1 MLHMEQRQA
10 GSCGERRSVP
20 CATKTRHSR
29 RKFYCCLRADS
40 DSDARESPEKKPSVA
55 AVVARSAPAQ
65 ACDIDWQ
72 PLSPRLLSS
81 SPDRSSGFRTERQR
95 VMEAGDVQQGS
106 RCTATDAAMSECA
119 LARTLADTTLETS
132 LDTVQWHTPSEED
145 QKPST
150 GCPFSRL
157 TREHIE
163 SPPPEG
169 EAKTAGEGDISAAVT
184 KTFTSSPH
192 ERKMSRSELLPSDA
206 SRRVS
211 TESGLGPDLRRT
223 SSESD
228 SEPRKV
234 SSDSWGDVD
243 ASSGRKPLNLASLV
257 EGVGALIMPSQNFMT
272 LALRRLLT
280 SWGPEKWEAISSKLG
295 LQDDECY
302 YNGIEDTGCTR
313 SSAAYDP
320 QLIHNLI
327 TIAPDM
333 IGEDAPTLM
342 KNFGREFFR
351 LCDQEYGY
359 ILRSLGA
366 TLHDFLSNFDS
377 LHEQFKAHP
386 VYSTRTPPSLR
397 CTPRDDC
404 SLVLSYAS
412 PSGDLEMFMAG
423 LLQEASQLMYNV
435 SVTVS
440 LTQPWDENAQL
451 CLYIIEPRE
460 RKRSIGKTY
469 NRATDMSMKP
479 ADCKISTQLFC
490 RTFPFHFIFDRE
502 LKIQQLGIALQR
514 NLTTAGLAGLKV
526 TNTFEFIRPLMS
538 KEDVTFEGM
547 LARTNLLF
555 FLRTCVTSNKVDNT
569 VEGTE
574 LKGQMMYLKETD
586 CILFLG
592 SPRVNKLEEMMG
604 RGIYIS
610 DVPIHDATR
619 DLVLVGEQAKAQD
632 GLKKRMDKL
641 RAQLEEAHIALEEEK
656 QKNVDLLYAIFPP
669 AIARRLWLGQSVP
682 SRRIEN
688 VTMLFSDI
696 VGFTAICSSCT
707 PMQVIN
713 MLNDLYTRF
722 DIHCGALDVY
732 KVETIGDAYC
742 VACGLH
748 KTSVTHAQ
756 RSAFMALK
764 MMESAEQVCSPDG
777 TPIRMRIGLHSGTV
791 LAGTVG
797 QKMPR
802 YCLFGNNVAL
812 ANKFESTSVPLKINV
827 SPTTYSY
834 LIKSKGFHF
843 IPRSR
848 EELPEGFPSDVPGI
862 CYFLEKYDVQPADGV
877 EEDLQDPNL
886 YMRSETT
893 RRTEVTIQVGAE
905 SRSLLSK

>member
-1 MLHMEQRQA
+1 MLHMERQA

-20 CATKTRHSR
+20 CGTKTRHSR

-55 AVVARSAPAQ
+55 AVVGRSAPAQ

-81 SPDRSSGFRTERQR
+81 SPDRSGYRTER
-95 VMEAGDVQQGS
+95 VMEAGDVEPGS
-106 RCTATDAAMSECA
+106 RCTGTDAAMSDCA
-119 LARTLADTTLETS
+119 LTRTLADTTLETS
-132 LDTVQWHTPSEED
+132 LDTVQWHTPSDE
-145 QKPST
+145 QASPAPST

-157 TREHIE
+157 TREHIV
-163 SPPPEG
+163 SPPSPGG
-169 EAKTAGEGDISAAVT
+169 EAKGAGEGDASAAGT
-184 KTFTSSPH
+184 RPLPSSPH

-206 SRRVS
+206 TRRVS
-211 TESGLGPDLRRT
+211 SESGLGPDLRRT

-243 ASSGRKPLNLASLV
+243 ASSTRKPLNLASLV

-272 LALRRLLT
+272 LALRRLLM
-280 SWGPEKWEAISSKLG
+280 SWGLEKWEAIRSNLG
-295 LQDDECY
+295 LQDDQCY
-302 YNGIEDTGCTR
+302 YNGIEDISCTR
-313 SSAAYDP
+313 STAAYDP
-320 QLIHNLI
+320 RLINKLVD
-327 TIAPDM
+327 IAPDM
-333 IGEDAPTLM
+333 IGVDSPTLM
-342 KNFGREFFR
+342 KNFGSEFFR

-386 VYSTRTPPSLR
+386 IYSTRTPPSLR
-397 CTPRDDC
+397 CIPRDDC

-412 PSGDLEMFMAG
+412 QSGDLEMFMVG
-423 LLQEASQLMYNV
+423 LLQEASQQMYNV

-440 LTQPWDENAQL
+440 LTQPWDKSAQL

-460 RKRSIGKTY
+460 RKRSIGKTC
-469 NRATDMSMKP
+469 NRATDMSLKP
-479 ADCKISTQLFC
+479 ADSKISTQLFC
-490 RTFPFHFIFDRE
+490 RTFPFHFMFDRE

-514 NLTTAGLAGLKV
+514 NLPPTIGLAGLKV
-526 TNTFEFIRPLMS
+526 TNTFEFTRPLMS
-538 KEDVTFEGM
+538 KDDVTFEGM

-555 FLRTCVTSNKVDNT
+555 VLRTCVTSNKVDNI

-574 LKGQMMYLKETD
+574 LKGQMLYLKETD
-586 CILFLG
+586 CMLFLG

-748 KTSVTHAQ
+748 KTSLTHAQ
-756 RSAFMALK
+756 RNAFMAIK

-777 TPIRMRIGLHSGTV
+777 TPIRMRIGLHTGTV

-812 ANKFESTSVPLKINV
+812 ANKFESTSFPLKINV

-843 IPRSR
+843 TPRSR

-862 CYFLEKYDVQPADGV
+862 CHFLEKYDVQPADDV
-877 EEDLQDPNL
+877 EEDLQEPNL

-893 RRTEVTIQVGAE
+893 RRTDVTIQVGAE
-905 SRSLLSK
+905 SPSLLSK

>member
-1 MLHMEQRQA
+1 MEQRQA
-10 GSCGERRSVP
+10 GSCGERRAVP

-65 ACDIDWQ
+65 ACDMDWQ

-95 VMEAGDVQQGS
+95 VMEAGDVQPGA

-169 EAKTAGEGDISAAVT
+169 EAKTAGEGDVSAAVT
-184 KTFTSSPH
+184 KPFTSSPH

-333 IGEDAPTLM
+333 IDHSPDQRVAAVVYIWEDAA
-342 KNFGREFFR
+342 K
-351 LCDQEYGY
+351 
-359 ILRSLGA
+359 
-366 TLHDFLSNFDS
+366 
-377 LHEQFKAHP
+377 
-386 VYSTRTPPSLR
+386 
-397 CTPRDDC
+397 
-404 SLVLSYAS
+404 
-412 PSGDLEMFMAG
+412 
-423 LLQEASQLMYNV
+423 
-435 SVTVS
+435 
-440 LTQPWDENAQL
+440 QPN
-451 CLYIIEPRE
+451 
-460 RKRSIGKTY
+460 
-469 NRATDMSMKP
+469 
-479 ADCKISTQLFC
+479 
-490 RTFPFHFIFDRE
+490 
-502 LKIQQLGIALQR
+502 
-514 NLTTAGLAGLKV
+514 
-526 TNTFEFIRPLMS
+526 
-538 KEDVTFEGM
+538 
-547 LARTNLLF
+547 
-555 FLRTCVTSNKVDNT
+555 
-569 VEGTE
+569 
-574 LKGQMMYLKETD
+574 
-586 CILFLG
+586 
-592 SPRVNKLEEMMG
+592 
-604 RGIYIS
+604 
-610 DVPIHDATR
+610 
-619 DLVLVGEQAKAQD
+619 GE
-632 GLKKRMDKL
+632 
-641 RAQLEEAHIALEEEK
+641 
-656 QKNVDLLYAIFPP
+656 V
-669 AIARRLWLGQSVP
+669 
-682 SRRIEN
+682 
-688 VTMLFSDI
+688 
-696 VGFTAICSSCT
+696 
-707 PMQVIN
+707 
-713 MLNDLYTRF
+713 
-722 DIHCGALDVY
+722 
-732 KVETIGDAYC
+732 
-742 VACGLH
+742 
-748 KTSVTHAQ
+748 
-756 RSAFMALK
+756 
-764 MMESAEQVCSPDG
+764 
-777 TPIRMRIGLHSGTV
+777 MRIGLHSGTV

-848 EELPEGFPSDVPGI
+848 EELPEGFPSDIPGI

-893 RRTEVTIQVGAE
+893 RRTEVTIQVGTE

>member
-1 MLHMEQRQA
+1 MLHMDPRQHIQPVA
-10 GSCGERRSVP
+10 ERRSVP
-20 CATKTRHSR
+20 CGTKPRHSR

-40 DSDARESPEKKPSVA
+40 DSDARESPEKKPPVA
-55 AVVARSAPAQ
+55 AAGVGVALGRPAPAQ
-65 ACDIDWQ
+65 ACDVDWQ
-72 PLSPRLLSS
+72 PLSPRMLSS
-81 SPDRSSGFRTERQR
+81 SPDRSSGFRTERR
-95 VMEAGDVQQGS
+95 VMEAGDAVETP
-106 RCTATDAAMSECA
+106 RCTTTDTDTDTDCA

-132 LDTVQWHTPSEED
+132 LDTVQWHTPTDD
-145 QKPST
+145 QAS

-157 TREHIE
+157 TREHIV
-163 SPPPEG
+163 SPQGG
-169 EAKTAGEGDISAAVT
+169 ELEVKRAGEGDALPAGVT
-184 KTFTSSPH
+184 RPPPPAN
-192 ERKMSRSELLPSDA
+192 ERKTSRSELLPSDA
-206 SRRVS
+206 TRRVS
-211 TESGLGPDLRRT
+211 SESGLGPDLRRT

-295 LQDDECY
+295 LQDDDCF
-302 YNGIEDTGCTR
+302 YNGLEDTSCTR

-320 QLIHNLI
+320 KLIHKLV
-327 TIAPDM
+327 TTTPDI
-333 IGEDAPTLM
+333 IGVDAPTLM
-342 KNFGREFFR
+342 KNFGSEFFR
-351 LCDQEYGY
+351 LCDQEYGF

-377 LHEQFKAHP
+377 LHEQFKTHP
-386 VYSTRTPPSLR
+386 IYCNRTPPSLR
-397 CTPRDDC
+397 CIPRDDG

-423 LLQEASQLMYNV
+423 LLQEASQQMYNV

-440 LTQPWDENAQL
+440 LTQPWDKSAQL
-451 CLYIIEPRE
+451 CLYTIEPRE
-460 RKRSIGKTY
+460 RKRSVGKTY
-469 NRATDMSMKP
+469 HRSTDVSLKP

-490 RTFPFHFIFDRE
+490 HTFPFHFIFDRE

-514 NLTTAGLAGLKV
+514 NLQPTIGLAGLRV

-538 KEDVTFEGM
+538 KDEVTFEGM
-547 LARTNLLF
+547 LARTNLSF
-555 FLRTCVTSNKVDNT
+555 VLRTNVKSKKADSL

-574 LKGQMMYLKETD
+574 LKGQMLYLKETD
-586 CILFLG
+586 CVLFLG

-748 KTSVTHAQ
+748 KTSLTHAQ
-756 RSAFMALK
+756 RNAFMAIK

-777 TPIRMRIGLHSGTV
+777 TPIRMRIGLHTGTV

-827 SPTTYSY
+827 SPTTY
-834 LIKSKGFHF
+834 
-843 IPRSR
+843 RC
-848 EELPEGFPSDVPGI
+848 V
-862 CYFLEKYDVQPADGV
+862 
-877 EEDLQDPNL
+877 
-886 YMRSETT
+886 
-893 RRTEVTIQVGAE
+893 
-905 SRSLLSK
+905 